1 MGPEPPRRLQWQRG
15 RRLCRLAVAAAL
27 AWAAG
32 AAADAPPAARLGD
45 AERADI
51 ARIEAFLNG
60 VSTLSARFLQVTS
73 TGTYSEG
80 TLYLWRPGRMRIEYD
95 PPVPILMIADGRSLV
110 YHDKKLKQVSYLGLE
125 STPAGILLAETVSL
139 SKSVTVTGFER
150 GAGALRLTL
159 VKTADPLE
167 GSLTLVFGDK
177 PLTLKKWVVTDPQG
191 VTTTVSLLGA
201 RYGHPLDPELFRFVD
216 PNRFKTD

>member
-1 MGPEPPRRLQWQRG
+1 MRWPRSRLRG
-15 RRLCRLAVAAAL
+15 RLAVTAAL

-51 ARIEAFLNG
+51 ARIEAYLNG

-80 TLYLWRPGRMRIEYD
+80 TLYLWRPGRMRVEYD
-95 PPVPILMIADGRSLV
+95 PPVPILIVADGRSLV
-110 YHDKKLKQVSYLGLE
+110 YHDRKLEQVSYLGLE

-150 GAGALRLTL
+150 GSGALRVRL
-159 VKTADPLE
+159 VKTEDPLE
-167 GSLTLVFGDK
+167 GSLTLVFGDR

-191 VTTTVSLLGA
+191 VTTTISLLGA
-201 RYGHPLDPELFRFVD
+201 RYGHPLNPELFRFVD
-216 PNRFKTD
+216 PNRLKTDP